1 MEEMTQEEIQKC
13 INAAFDSVN
22 LINQIISAPGDRTQE
37 EIDTVNRNE
46 AHLRIMMGKEWFTN
60 ALSVEQEDA
69 INNLI

>member
-1 MEEMTQEEIQKC
+1 MTQEEIQKC